1 MGLRK
6 SFNVGVIGAG
16 SFGAAIANILAENNK
31 VLLFSRR
38 PEAIDQINS
47 TRMYRGT
54 AIHDNIEAIAG
65 RESLCEQC
73 PVIYPMVAAVNFS
86 EMMDSFAPFLKPH
99 HVLIHGT
106 KGLNIKDPHHETRET
121 LSRSDIQTMT
131 EVILERSD
139 VLRVGCMSGP
149 NLAAELNEKKPA
161 ATVIAS
167 RFDEVIEIGQ
177 ETLRSER
184 FRVYGSHDVLG
195 VELAGVLKN
204 IMALS
209 SGMHAGLDLGENAR
223 AMLLTRGLNEMV
235 RLGQVMGSNASA
247 FFGVAGIG
255 DLIATCSSPKSRNYT
270 VGYRLAKGE
279 ELKAILDDMN
289 DTAEGLHTAKVT
301 SRLGKHYK
309 LELPIMEAVY
319 QIVYEKKDILES
331 ISELMTH
338 PFDQD
343 GKFGI

>member
-1 MGLRK
+1 MDSRK

-16 SFGAAIANILAENNK
+16 SFGAAVANILAENNK

-38 PEAIDQINS
+38 QSAVDAINS
-47 TRMYRGT
+47 TGMYRT
-54 AIHDNIEAIAG
+54 TKMHENIEAIAD
-65 RESLCEQC
+65 RELLCKQC
-73 PVIYPMVAAVNFS
+73 DILYPMVAAVNFS
-86 EMMDSFAPFLKPH
+86 EMIDAFSPFLEPH
-99 HVLIHGT
+99 HILIHGT
-106 KGLNIKDPHHETRET
+106 KGLNIIDPQHDSRET
-121 LSRSDIQTMT
+121 LSRADIQTMT
-131 EVILERSD
+131 EVILERSK

-167 RFDEVIEIGQ
+167 RFDEVIKVGQ

-235 RLGQVMGSNASA
+235 RLGQAMGSNASA

-279 ELKAILDDMN
+279 ELNAILEDLN

-309 LELPIMEAVY
+309 LELPIMDAVY
-319 QIVYEKKDILES
+319 QIIYEKKDILES